1 MTIPNRDMTP
11 VKVSPAPPWAD
22 EALMITI
29 MTEAFL
35 NQQLGETL
43 LADGMAVPARLP
55 FQIQMTGAALDL
67 HPERRATI
75 TVAIVVVAGPLRV
88 PLRPVAALEFLPQVG
103 RVRISVTKI
112 QLQGV
117 TIPRAWV
124 DRFLNEIV
132 ANAETQMNSTLQHI
146 QSDTH
151 VELFDLE
158 TTESTLVLKFR
169 GL

>member
-1 MTIPNRDMTP
+1 MTIPHQLTLHVP
-11 VKVSPAPPWAD
+11 SPADDPV
-22 EALMITI
+22 LITI

-35 NQQLGETL
+35 NQQLGETF
-43 LADGMAVPARLP
+43 AVGATAAPARLP
-55 FQIQMTGAALDL
+55 FQVQLTSAVLDV

-75 TVAIVVVAGPLRV
+75 TVAVVLSAGPLKV
-88 PLRPVAALEFLPQVG
+88 PLRPVAELEFVPQPG
-103 RVRISVTKI
+103 HVRILVTKI

-117 TIPRAWV
+117 TIPRAWI
-124 DRFLNEIV
+124 DRFLNEFV
-132 ANAETQMNSTLQHI
+132 ASAETQMNSTLQHI
-146 QSDTH
+146 SRDTH